1 MPKLEDRRISV
12 AYKTNDRP
20 ESRSGRARLLE
31 ALAAASLVVVAVR
44 VGYPLWFVGA
54 LTALGTFALAVE
66 RWVLIRRAF

>member
-1 MPKLEDRRISV
+1 MPELEDRRYPPPTRRTTV
-12 AYKTNDRP
+12 Q
-20 ESRSGRARLLE
+20 RADQDAR
-31 ALAAASLVVVAVR
+31 AAAFLVVVAVR